1 MRTGY
6 SVLVLAIGCGEA
18 ELTCELLADETN
30 CWATAAG
37 ALAACM
43 PGRAAP
49 ATLEADRA
57 SCTFSDGVQVV
68 FDAPLPDDTIDLEG
82 LGFTVVV
89 GGEACGRFVD
99 TFMNRMELTG
109 AGRTVVSELH
119 AGSEFHL
126 HCPDEDFGSS
136 FDRLFEC
143 AGQGIPA
150 PTDGFEVTPTSFSF
164 TVTSVTTPGELFRCE
179 L

>member
-1 MRTGY
+1 MRVACF
-6 SVLVLAIGCGEA
+6 VLVMAIGCGET
-18 ELTCELLADETN
+18 ELTCDLLADEGN

-43 PGRAAP
+43 PARATP
-49 ATLEADRA
+49 ATLEADRG
-57 SCTFSDGVQVV
+57 SCTFSDGVRVV

-82 LGFTVVV
+82 LGFSVLSGDQV
-89 GGEACGRFVD
+89 CGRFVD
-99 TFMNRMELTG
+99 TFQNRMELTG
-109 AGRTVVSELH
+109 GGRTVVSELH
-119 AGSEFHL
+119 PGSEFHL

-150 PTDGFEVTPTSFSF
+150 PTDGFDVTPTSFSF
-164 TVTSVTTPGELFRCE
+164 AVTSVTTPGELFRCE
-179 L
+179 R